1 MFYQEIKNSL
11 NTLDSKFISLNDLES
26 FYFDLLNKSS
36 LTVKQIGLSNLDNWK
51 FNIDGTFGHSS
62 GKFFSIAAVEHR
74 NETSMILLQPEIG
87 LLCNFMTIVDKTA
100 YFLIQFKEEPGNI
113 NKIQMSPTIQATKSN
128 YSKVHGGNLPNYWEE
143 FIENEPT
150 SSLLSFDLPEQGT
163 RYWQKFNNNKIVLT
177 PLLKEK
183 NNYKWLTLGQILKF
197 KKFSNSVNSC
207 LRSSLSLVYDFYLND
222 VDKKNTSSVVSH
234 LCNLKK
240 HNNKSSLSK
249 DVKKFYQEDSDSLKF
264 DNPNDRFE
272 IVGVEVFSKSRE
284 ILKWTQPLIKELS
297 GQQYFL
303 LSFYKNKERYFIW
316 SVDREAGFEFGF
328 NLGPSLKN
336 ISYENSFHDKI
347 ILFKEMNI
355 KEKFIM
361 SEEGGRFLNFEV
373 EHILSEI
380 NEVQTNSENYD
391 YLVLN
396 EYETNELN
404 KLGYLSME
412 ARSLFFFSLV

>member
-11 NTLDSKFISLNDLES
+11 NTLDSKFITFNDLES
-26 FYFDLLNKSS
+26 FYIDLLNKSS

-51 FNIDGTFGHSS
+51 FNNDGSFGHSS
-62 GKFFSIAAVEHR
+62 GKFFSINSVDYK
-74 NETSMILLQPEIG
+74 NEISMILLQPEIG

-143 FIENEPT
+143 YIENKQN
-150 SSLLSFDLPEQGT
+150 SSMLSFDLPEQGT

-177 PLLKEK
+177 PMFDEK
-183 NNYKWLTLGQILKF
+183 NNYKWLTLGQILRF
-197 KKFSNSVNSC
+197 KNISNSVNSC

-222 VDKKNTSSVVSH
+222 DDKKNTNSVKPH
-234 LCNLKK
+234 LNKLKK
-240 HNNKSSLSK
+240 NNNKSFLSK

-264 DNPNDRFE
+264 DNQNDRFE

-284 ILKWTQPLIKELS
+284 ILKWTQPLVAELS

-303 LSFYKNKERYFIW
+303 LSFQKNKEKYFIW
-316 SVDREAGFEFGF
+316 SIDKEAGFKSGF

-336 ISYENSFHDKI
+336 ISYENSFQDKI
-347 ILFKEMNI
+347 LLFEEMNI

-380 NEVQTNSENYD
+380 NEEQFDTKNHD

-412 ARSLFFFSLV
+412 ARSLFFFSLD